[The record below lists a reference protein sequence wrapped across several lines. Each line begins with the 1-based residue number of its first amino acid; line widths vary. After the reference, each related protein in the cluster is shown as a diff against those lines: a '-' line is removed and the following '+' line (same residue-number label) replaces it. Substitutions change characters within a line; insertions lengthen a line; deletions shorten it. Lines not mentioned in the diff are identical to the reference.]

1 MQKKKRYRYFEE
13 HRIYLSSIALKT
25 FLTFFTVSQKK
36 VRHSFRTRWRWVN
49 VDRFRFFGFKMQVY
63 HNSPHLHPKLLHK
76 QECGLHPP
84 ISNCCWSLSQ
94 MIWAL
99 CFISMLSLSST
110 TDKGVPAH
118 QQLHLMLEISF
129 MHTHTWLYDKRL
141 VKQLL
146 PQCRLATIISIKFSV
161 KRTNKNHVVA
171 WLA

>member
-1 MQKKKRYRYFEE
+1 
-13 HRIYLSSIALKT
+13 
-25 FLTFFTVSQKK
+25 
-36 VRHSFRTRWRWVN
+36 
-49 VDRFRFFGFKMQVY
+49 MQVY
-63 HNSPHLHPKLLHK
+63 HNSPHLHPKLLYK

-84 ISNCCWSLSQ
+84 ISNCCWSPSQ

-146 PQCRLATIISIKFSV
+146 PQCRLATIVSIKFSV
-161 KRTNKNHVVA
+161 KRTTNKSCSC
-171 WLA
+171 LACLAQTLWSEKNGEKRYLICLGAHLWGSRAGDELSDLWRRCMCRGIVGLGTGCN